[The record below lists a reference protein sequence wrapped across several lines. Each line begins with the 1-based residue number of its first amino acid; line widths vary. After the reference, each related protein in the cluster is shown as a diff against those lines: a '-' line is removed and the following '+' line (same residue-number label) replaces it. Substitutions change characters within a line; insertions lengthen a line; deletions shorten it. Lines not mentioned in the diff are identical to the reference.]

1 MKKTIF
7 EVGGM
12 LSVLDFLGVEKQV
25 VFVYLDM
32 IAELADEEGIDR
44 RRVAASND
52 SSQRPEQNF
61 VRRIVG

>member
-44 RRVAASND
+44 GRVAAPY
-52 SSQRPEQNF
+52 QFR
-61 VRRIVG
+61 